1 MRQVS
6 PAISSENKPEK
17 FLGDHRAPS
26 LPYFYKKIPQNSELP
41 TAPQDVNENAIAF
54 GAGFK
59 TRNSFSPEEEPVS
72 GESDILAPFEN
83 LLDEVGGYIGG
94 EGRKAEV
101 QVMVRASAIAEDA
114 RYLTD
119 EEWKW

>member
-1 MRQVS
+1 M
-6 PAISSENKPEK
+6 
-17 FLGDHRAPS
+17 
-26 LPYFYKKIPQNSELP
+26 
-41 TAPQDVNENAIAF
+41 
-54 GAGFK
+54 
-59 TRNSFSPEEEPVS
+59 S